1 AKPFARA
8 RIDMEEQL
16 VRLVPHNFLSTTPY
30 DKLHDLV
37 RYLDGM
43 RYRIDHLQGRVG
55 RDETNI
61 EIIERWRERYVRL
74 EEVGGNED
82 TLVRFRFLLEEYGI
96 TLFSQAVGAREKVS
110 EKRLER
116 EFVLLEM
123 EVGLA

>member
-1 AKPFARA
+1 MEAQLARS
-8 RIDMEEQL
+8 
-16 VRLVPHNFLSTTPY
+16 VPHNFLSTTPY
-30 DKLHDLV
+30 DRLADLV

-82 TLVRFRFLLEEYGI
+82 TLVRLRFLLEEYGI